1 MKLTM
6 NTKTKYMIPV
16 FAAVFAMIFV
26 FSSPYVMA
34 DDTNGT
40 WGGKHFKGTNE
51 QWGGDRHMGPKGPM
65 GPHTITIDGF
75 TGSVA
80 IPQDITKDTRDSLK
94 DQVTVTLSQAV
105 NVASSNGF
113 DGMSANLG
121 VVDDGT
127 GNKYLVWTITSI
139 DKDAETGVVTCNV
152 FVVDA
157 GNEAN
162 YAQIT
167 QTFDHPMKG
176 DGQGPKAQGFQKFT
190 DNLDPETQ
198 AKFQDLMDQL
208 RQTHQNGDTETAK
221 NLKDQLHQ
229 LLQSLHNENS

>member
-1 MKLTM
+1 M

-26 FSSPYVMA
+26 VSSPYVMA
-34 DDTNGT
+34 DDANGT
-40 WGGKHFKGTNE
+40 WGGKHFKGANE

-65 GPHTITIDGF
+65 GPHAITIDGF
-75 TGSVA
+75 SGSIA

-94 DQVTVTLSQAV
+94 DQVVVTLLQAV
-105 NVASSNGF
+105 NIASDNGF
-113 DGMSANLG
+113 VDGMSANLG
-121 VVDDGT
+121 VVDDGA

-139 DKDAETGVVTCNV
+139 DRDAETGAVTCNV

-157 GNEAN
+157 RDPTKF
-162 YAQIT
+162 AQTT

-176 DGQGPKAQGFQKFT
+176 DGQGPKVKGFQKFA

-208 RQTHQNGDTETAK
+208 RQAHQNGDTETAK
-221 NLKDQLHQ
+221 NLKDQVHQ
-229 LLQSLHNENS
+229 LLQSLQNENS

>member
-1 MKLTM
+1 M

-16 FAAVFAMIFV
+16 FAAVFAVIFV
-26 FSSPYVMA
+26 FSTPYVMA
-34 DDTNGT
+34 DDANGT
-40 WGGKHFKGTNE
+40 WAGNHFKGANE
-51 QWGGDRHMGPKGPM
+51 HWGEDHHRGPKGTM
-65 GPHTITIDGF
+65 GPHVITIENF

-94 DQVTVTLSQAV
+94 DQVTVTLAQAV

-113 DGMSANLG
+113 DGMRASLG
-121 VVDDGT
+121 VVDDGA
-127 GNKYLVWTITSI
+127 GNKYLVWTIISI
-139 DKDAETGVVTCNV
+139 DKDAETGAVTCNV

-157 GNEAN
+157 GDATNF
-162 YAQIT
+162 AQTT

-176 DGQGPKAQGFQKFT
+176 DGHGPNAQGFQKFT
-190 DNLDPETQ
+190 DNLDPETK

-208 RQTHQNGDTETAK
+208 RQAHQNGDTETVK

-229 LLQSLHNENS
+229 LMQSLHNQNS

>member
-1 MKLTM
+1 
-6 NTKTKYMIPV
+6 MIPV

-34 DDTNGT
+34 DDANGT
-40 WGGKHFKGTNE
+40 WDGKHFKGTNE

-65 GPHTITIDGF
+65 GPHAITIDGF

-80 IPQDITKDTRDSLK
+80 IPKDITKDTRDSLK

-105 NVASSNGF
+105 NVASSNDF

-121 VVDDGT
+121 VVDDGA

-162 YAQIT
+162 YAQTT

-176 DGQGPKAQGFQKFT
+176 DGKGPKAQGFQKFT
-190 DNLDPETQ
+190 DDLDPETQ
-198 AKFQDLMDQL
+198 AKFQDLMNQL
-208 RQTHQNGDTETAK
+208 RQAHQNGDTETVK

>member
-1 MKLTM
+1 
-6 NTKTKYMIPV
+6 MIPV

-26 FSSPYVMA
+26 VSSPYVMA
-34 DDTNGT
+34 DDANGT
-40 WGGKHFKGTNE
+40 WGGKHFKGANE

-65 GPHTITIDGF
+65 GPHAITIDGF
-75 TGSVA
+75 SGSIA

-94 DQVTVTLSQAV
+94 DQVVVTLLQAV
-105 NVASSNGF
+105 NIASDNGF
-113 DGMSANLG
+113 VDGMSANLG
-121 VVDDGT
+121 VVDDGA

-139 DKDAETGVVTCNV
+139 DRDAETGAVTCNV

-157 GNEAN
+157 RDPTKF
-162 YAQIT
+162 AQTT

-176 DGQGPKAQGFQKFT
+176 DGQGPKVKGFQKFA

-208 RQTHQNGDTETAK
+208 RQAHQNGDTETAK
-221 NLKDQLHQ
+221 NLKDQVHQ
-229 LLQSLHNENS
+229 LLQSLQNENS